1 MLKLYE
7 AAMSPD
13 ADISSNGFFMMV
25 LAVDILGATVHIEK
39 ELDALY
45 NGLGAS
51 FIEHGEVRIQEVKP
65 SHGFQAGTILC
76 SFSIPYTKPD
86 TVNMVAIK
94 GDTS

>member
-1 MLKLYE
+1 MVEALKLYE
-7 AAMSPD
+7 AQMAPD
-13 ADISSNGFFMMV
+13 PDISSNGFYMMV

-51 FIEHGEVRIQEVKP
+51 FIQHGEVTIAEFKP
-65 SHGFQAGTILC
+65 PFKAGTILC
-76 SFSIPYTKPD
+76 SFSIPYVKP

-94 GDTS
+94 GE